1 MDPMAVIR
9 AMWRHK
15 AFVLPVLLLTIIAA
29 AYVYQ
34 FGPRYYEAGTSY
46 AIVNPRLP
54 SDREILLDASLA
66 NLNGD
71 NPFLRSSDQA
81 LISEVLIAR
90 LSSSPI
96 ADGLEAKGLSTD
108 YSVSKGINGN
118 GFVVSITGSGDSEE
132 LATGTAAALG
142 DQLQSNLRDIQK
154 VNDADDRFLFT
165 ALTVTPLGKA
175 TEQFSSRLRSV
186 IMVVLGG
193 SIMMFAAV
201 SAARSATSMR
211 RNGRR
216 KKKAATPG
224 EDAPM
229 ISDDDQGNGG
239 SGKRRDVVPSASA
252 RGVLPA
258 AAPAKWSVGPP
269 PSTRRSNRVSSR
281 AQGEDAIRTGE
292 RIMR

>member
-15 AFVLPVLLLTIIAA
+15 AFVLPVLLLTAVAA

-34 FGPRYYEAGTSY
+34 FGPRYYEAQTSY

-54 SDREILLDASLA
+54 SDRELLLDPSLE

-90 LSSSPI
+90 LTSSVVSET
-96 ADGLEAKGLSTD
+96 LQAKGLSAE

-118 GFVVSITGSGDSEE
+118 GFVVSITGSGDSEM
-132 LATGTAAALG
+132 LAMRTAGALG
-142 DQLQSNLRDIQK
+142 DELQTNLRDIQK
-154 VNDADDRFLFT
+154 VNSADDRFLFT
-165 ALTVTPLGKA
+165 ALTVTPIDKA

-186 IMVVLGG
+186 IMVILGG
-193 SIMMFAAV
+193 LILMFAAV
-201 SAARSATSMR
+201 SMARSLATTR
-211 RNGRR
+211 GRKRKHITPGGDPEVTTDQDNRNG
-216 KKKAATPG
+216 
-224 EDAPM
+224 
-229 ISDDDQGNGG
+229 GG
-239 SGKRRDVVPSASA
+239 GKRRDVVQPTKA

-258 AAPAKWSVGPP
+258 ATAQQIVGPLP
-269 PSTRRSNRVSSR
+269 PTRRSSRVSPA
-281 AQGEDAIRTGE
+281 AQGEEDVRTGE
-292 RIMR
+292 PVMR